1 MKRRSQSVNS
11 IDLMAGMLLIC
22 DQHPQRQA
30 LRKCLMCGVL
40 MCSEC
45 MAFGLQFGLIM
56 CEDCVG
62 RLLVLSWS

>member
-1 MKRRSQSVNS
+1 
-11 IDLMAGMLLIC
+11 MLPIC